1 MNKTTNKVFKAICDK
16 PMTIDELVEW
26 LDIPISSVKAAVGTL
41 CKNKHIDRGDMKLNS
56 RTGRNQSEYKAT
68 GVVVEKTPVVFGK
81 QTWCSPLEWGA

>member
-1 MNKTTNKVFKAICDK
+1 
-16 PMTIDELVEW
+16 
-26 LDIPISSVKAAVGTL
+26 
-41 CKNKHIDRGDMKLNS
+41 MKLNS